1 MESETGPEEFGSSP
15 GSWSLVVSPSLY
27 GAGAL
32 GPVFLVGEA
41 EAMQVPGGTSGEEA
55 ALFRVEAVEKAAAL
69 EEGEVARIGQQF
81 QLLVEVANEEPD
93 QVSSEER
100 EGKPEEQGQEHPR
113 AGALSD
119 QAPLEALAALQVE
132 LDPVNKKAQRAHSR
146 LKDKN
151 CQRRKLHLERRS
163 AIIQGIRGFWVKVFI
178 NHPRMSVMMSEQD
191 KDILKYMTNLK
202 VEDIRH
208 PTLCCKITL
217 SFRKN
222 RYFQNEVIVK
232 EYLINITG
240 YRASHSTPI
249 QWHQRFERKAY
260 SHRHHN
266 SGINFFNW
274 FFDHNFAGSGKIAEI
289 IVKDLWPD
297 PLQYYMRRKAPPREV
312 LGGQEVPTFM
322 HRPPPAPTAL
332 PTPSLWVIP
341 QLDFGCLASC
351 IKLAR
356 IICVTLIGVSS
367 LPKALYQAK
376 VQKYQHLSHEPS
388 GDSVSSLLN
397 GSAQTVFNHE
407 GPVLLLG
414 LFHHYP
420 WAKGQCNI
428 FFQGKGSGL
437 NIKVH
442 GFMDVPF
449 KVP

>member
-312 LGGQEVPTFM
+312 LGGQE
-322 HRPPPAPTAL
+322 
-332 PTPSLWVIP
+332 
-341 QLDFGCLASC
+341 
-351 IKLAR
+351 
-356 IICVTLIGVSS
+356 IGVSS